1 MDPIKISYTE
11 DLEDVLREMEQ
22 DGSYVAFEL
31 LWMGEEDATYHNGL
45 KISNV
50 DISDKKENFDVLI
63 DGKYQSM
70 PIRNF
75 IKYYFKNIF
84 PDFEIK
90 KFLYDYEEKLGGEI
104 SPSQVKP
111 IKVSDFQYNPKDVR
125 STFLSLTTKTY
136 PHGHEREVL
145 NFLPDLKR
153 DQVGNYYTIIGD
165 NPKPETMFT
174 SHLDTAD
181 RKQVTTNLYSVR
193 AKLNTVRNLVPD
205 ESGDEYIITD
215 GSSVLGADDKAGV
228 AIMLYMMENNVPG
241 LYYFFIGEERG
252 GIGSNALS
260 KIFDR
265 VDYLSNVKRCVS
277 FDRRL
282 YNSVITEQLG
292 TVCCSNEFATALCK
306 EYNSLGMNL
315 SMDPTGIYTDSASFI
330 DDIAECTN
338 ISVGYLNEHT
348 GSENQNM
355 TFLEKI
361 AKASISVNWDSLPT
375 KRKAGFDPE
384 ITKKYGGLISE
395 LKTVSQDIEIKVVR
409 ERYFGYSLRV
419 DLEDTTID
427 TAYEGLNYVLELIE
441 KYKLGQKVSFDDTYL
456 KIYLN

>member
-228 AIMLYMMENNVPG
+228 AIMLYMMENNVSG

>member
-419 DLEDTTID
+419 DLEYTTID

>member
-315 SMDPTGIYTDSASFI
+315 SIDPTGIYTDSASFI